1 MNANSTMDE
10 IRVVLE
16 NTNSDNGWLSSLTT
30 CLITI
35 VSGVVEFIIGQY
47 LFSMWILPLQK
58 YKELRQKISFCL
70 TYYAQYYSN
79 VIDNRIDTLLPKVQP
94 YLTGADE
101 IRKLASEL
109 RGFSETTSFIHWG
122 IPKKE
127 ELYEASKM
135 LIGLSNS
142 FYAAKGCEQTTI
154 DHNLNNVKK
163 IKEILHMKDES

>member
-16 NTNSDNGWLSSLTT
+16 NTNSYNGWLSSLTT

-35 VSGVVEFIIGQY
+35 VSGVVVFIIGQY

-109 RGFSETTSFIHWG
+109 RGFSETISWFHIG

-127 ELYEASKM
+127 ILFDTSAN

-142 FYAAKGCEQTTI
+142 FFAAKDCIQITNK
-154 DHNLNNVKK
+154 HNQIRTEK
-163 IKEILHMKDES
+163 IRKNLEMQSE

>member
-35 VSGVVEFIIGQY
+35 ISGVVVFIIGQY
-47 LFSMWILPLQK
+47 LFSMWIQPLQE
-58 YKELRQKISFCL
+58 YKKIRSKIAFCL

-79 VIDNRIDTLLPKVQP
+79 VKIVSDQDSEYNLGSD
-94 YLTGADE
+94 D

-109 RGFSETTSFIHWG
+109 RGFSETISFIHFG

-127 ELYEASKM
+127 KIFEASKK

-142 FYAAKGCEQTTI
+142 FYAAKGCEQVTI
-154 DHNLNNVKK
+154 QQNLDSAKK
-163 IKEILHMKDES
+163 IKMILNMTDES

>member
-35 VSGVVEFIIGQY
+35 ISGVVVFIIGQY
-47 LFSMWILPLQK
+47 LFSMWIQPLQK
-58 YKELRQKISFCL
+58 YKELRQKISYCL

-79 VIDNRIDTLLPKVQP
+79 VKNKTTDISLPNVQP

-109 RGFSETTSFIHWG
+109 RGFSETIPWFHLG

-127 ELYEASKM
+127 VLFEVSSE

-142 FYAAKGCEQTTI
+142 FFAPKNKIQTTI
-154 DHNLNNVKK
+154 QHNQIRTEK
-163 IKEILHMKDES
+163 IRKNLIMQSE